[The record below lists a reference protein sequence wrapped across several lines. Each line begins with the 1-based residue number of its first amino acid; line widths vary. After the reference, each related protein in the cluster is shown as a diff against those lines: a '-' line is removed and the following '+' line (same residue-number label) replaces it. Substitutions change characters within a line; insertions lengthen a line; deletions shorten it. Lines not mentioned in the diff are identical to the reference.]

1 MKTYTNIYTIRQ
13 SSSVRQH
20 FFWQLM
26 VYICSTH
33 ANQVVE
39 VLAPIFAVY
48 ENVRGATQRMKD
60 SKTKKVKDAPVP
72 GWIRD
77 QQVFNTND
85 MFVNLYFFT

>member
-1 MKTYTNIYTIRQ
+1 
-13 SSSVRQH
+13 
-20 FFWQLM
+20 M

-60 SKTKKVKDAPVP
+60 SKTKKIKDAPVQAGYGISMCLIP
-72 GWIRD
+72 TIC
-77 QQVFNTND
+77 
-85 MFVNLYFFT
+85 L